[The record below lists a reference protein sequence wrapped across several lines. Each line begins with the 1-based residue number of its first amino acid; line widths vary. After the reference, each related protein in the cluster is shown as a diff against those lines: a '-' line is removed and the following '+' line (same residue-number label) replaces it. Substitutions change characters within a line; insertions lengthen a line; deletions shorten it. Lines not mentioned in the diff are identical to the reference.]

1 MNNSAGLSQ
10 VKSVLPHEM
19 SDEPAFEGTTEE
31 AVVHVQDFDFRF
43 DPGMPWVLKNIDLC
57 CKKGS
62 RTLLLGANGAGKS
75 SLLRVIGGKHF
86 HHPDRVRVFGRP
98 AFHDTSLSLEVAHLG
113 DRWGYENH
121 GDVTVSQLLRN
132 VEGLD
137 EARCA
142 MLMDVLEVESE
153 WSICRVSD
161 GQRRRVQLLLG
172 LARPSKLLL
181 LDEVTTDLDV
191 VGRQNLLQFLV
202 EESEQRGV
210 TVIYA
215 THIFDGL
222 EKWATDL
229 VYVKGGAC
237 VVNMEIEKIEEL
249 NQLRADK
256 VPGPL
261 FRLAERWLRLEFEE
275 QAESRRLKRAAEHQ
289 AEIDDPNHSNEI
301 LGRERTQFTGF
312 SRGSVIP
319 TPNLHSD
326 CGSTSK
332 SKAQQEREEWQL
344 GHNAKATMVAESGSF
359 VVAEPKKTYA
369 TRTGFNKTNPIPK
382 Y

>member
-1 MNNSAGLSQ
+1 MDNSVGLAQ

-19 SDEPAFEGTTEE
+19 TEEKVYKETSEE

-43 DPGMPWVLKNIDLC
+43 DPSMPWVLRDIEFQC
-57 CKKGS
+57 RKGS

-75 SLLRVIGGKHF
+75 SLLRVIAGKHF

-121 GDVTVSQLLRN
+121 GDITVTELLKG
-132 VEGLD
+132 VEGKD
-137 EARCA
+137 EARCQK
-142 MLMDVLEVESE
+142 LIDVLEVDVN
-153 WSICRVSD
+153 WCICRISD

-172 LARPSKLLL
+172 LARPSMLLL

-191 VGRQNLLQFLV
+191 IGRQNLLQFLV
-202 EESEQRGV
+202 EESEVRGV

-222 EKWATDL
+222 EKWASDL
-229 VYVKGGAC
+229 VYVKGGTC
-237 VVNMEIEKIEEL
+237 LVNQQIKDIEEL
-249 NQLRADK
+249 NALRAKK
-256 VPGPL
+256 VPAPL
-261 FRLAERWLRLEFEE
+261 FRLAERWLRVEFEE
-275 QAESRRLKRAAEHQ
+275 KAEERRLKREREHQ
-289 AEIDDPNHSNEI
+289 MEIDDPNHASEI

-319 TPNLHSD
+319 TPNLNAAPD
-326 CGSTSK
+326 GLSK
-332 SKAQQEREEWQL
+332 TQAQQEREQWQL
-344 GHNAKATMVAESGSF
+344 SNNARATVMESGSF
-359 VVAEPKKTYA
+359 VPAEPKKQYA
-369 TRTGFNKTNPIPK
+369 TRTGFNKTNPIGK

>member
-1 MNNSAGLSQ
+1 MDNSVGLAQ
-10 VKSVLPHEM
+10 VRSVLPHEM
-19 SDEPAFEGTTEE
+19 TDEKVYAETAEE

-43 DPGMPWVLKNIDLC
+43 DPCMPWVLRDVEFQC
-57 CKKGS
+57 RKGS

-75 SLLRVIGGKHF
+75 SLLRVIAGKHF

-121 GDVTVSQLLRN
+121 GDITVVELLKG
-132 VEGLD
+132 VEGKD
-137 EARCA
+137 EARCQR
-142 MLMDVLEVESE
+142 LIEVLEVDVN
-153 WSICRVSD
+153 WCICRISD

-172 LARPSKLLL
+172 LARPSMLLL

-191 VGRQNLLQFLV
+191 IGRQNLLRFLV

-229 VYVKGGAC
+229 VYVKGGSC
-237 VVNMEIEKIEEL
+237 LVNQKLEEVEEL
-249 NQLRADK
+249 NALRAKK
-256 VPGPL
+256 VPAPL
-261 FRLAERWLRLEFEE
+261 FRLAERWLRVEFEE
-275 QAESRRLKRAAEHQ
+275 KAEERKLKREREHQ
-289 AEIDDPNHSNEI
+289 MEIDDPNHAEEI

-319 TPNLHSD
+319 TPNLKAAPD
-326 CGSTSK
+326 GLSK
-332 SKAQQEREEWQL
+332 TAAQTEREQWQL
-344 GHNAKATMVAESGSF
+344 GHNAKATVMESGSF
-359 VVAEPKKTYA
+359 VPAEPKKVYA
-369 TRTGFNKTNPIPK
+369 TRLGFNKTNPIGK